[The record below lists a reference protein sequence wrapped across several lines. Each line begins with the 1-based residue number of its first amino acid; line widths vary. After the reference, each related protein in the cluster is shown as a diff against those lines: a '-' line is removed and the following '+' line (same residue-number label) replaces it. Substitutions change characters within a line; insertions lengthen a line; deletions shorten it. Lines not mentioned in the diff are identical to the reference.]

1 MEEIMNQLKSI
12 DNKIVIKPYSPNFG
26 GIVTGVDLS
35 KEISDQELGFLKDA
49 FNLYQVLFFQEQSEI
64 PPHLQVKLGKS
75 FGPLHVHPAAPTMDG
90 HPEIF
95 EIHTHKDSKIS
106 NGTENFHSDVSCDIE
121 PPLGTMLQLHI
132 LPECGGDTMFV
143 DMYSAYNNLSKPMK
157 SFLGSLSAW
166 HESEHIYKGR
176 YAERGVSN
184 DDISYPSSLHPM
196 IRTHPET
203 KRKALFVNRSF
214 TTRIEGLTKEES
226 NNLLKFLFDHSEQI
240 AFQIRY
246 RWNKNDMAFWD
257 NRCALHK
264 AIWDYHPMERKGRRV
279 TIKGDR
285 PV

>member
-1 MEEIMNQLKSI
+1 MNQLKSI

-95 EIHTHKDSKIS
+95 FFFFHKDSKIS